1 MKFLILILGI
11 SLLLA
16 GCSKTPAEKVAKAIL
31 ENNINELDMALRE
44 KPLLKN
50 FKDKHGRTI
59 EDLLKLSPNPRR
71 DELIGKY
78 IVNNAFEFAKTTDKE
93 AALKIYER
101 GIYTGVLSPKDAL
114 NPTVLHMCIN
124 NKNLAGVE
132 ILLSNKDISPTISHS
147 KWYSPLECA
156 LLQESV
162 AMIQLLRKYGANR
175 YSYDDILRYFARE
188 GREKRLGSFVKFM
201 ITQGYTTA
209 QKTYN
214 QSKDYWSKKHELEL
228 CKALAVDKSFSFD
241 ELIKTKFDMASLS
254 LESIDGKILE
264 SIDGEILA
272 YLVQINRT
280 GKYDLKTIWEKA
292 THDVHIRFFDT
303 LSKTRNQKLPS
314 EYLWNIAMKKMKDAK
329 YKYDFMGHF
338 AYLAYTDCPF
348 PKAFYDVQEGGDVI
362 HCIYSGLKDTME
374 LLGDKDTKITFARK
388 RDVFPAVKKKFALA
402 KAQSEKAEKAYF
414 DAMNEELS
422 KHKKVKQQKSGK

>member
-31 ENNINELDMALRE
+31 ENNIQELDLALRE

-59 EDLLKLSPNPRR
+59 EDLLKLSSNPRR

-101 GIYTGVLSPKDAL
+101 GIYTGVLSTKDAL

-132 ILLSNKDISPTISHS
+132 ILLSNKDISPTISHP
-147 KWYSPLECA
+147 KWFSPLECA

-162 AMIQLLRKYGANR
+162 AMVQLLGKYGAKR
-175 YSYDDILRYFARE
+175 YSYGDILGYFQRK

-214 QSKDYWSKKHELEL
+214 QSKGYPWSKKHELEL

-241 ELIKTKFDMASLS
+241 ELIKTKFDMASVS

-272 YLVQINRT
+272 YLAQINRT
-280 GKYDLKTIWEKA
+280 GKYDLKKIWENA

-314 EYLWNIAMKKMKDAK
+314 EYLWKIAMKKKDFEAC
-329 YKYDFMGHF
+329 F

-348 PKAFYDVQEGGDVI
+348 PKEFYNVQEYEVI
-362 HCIYSGLKDTME
+362 SCIHSCLQDTMKW
-374 LLGDKDTKITFARK
+374 LGDKYTEITFARK
-388 RDVFPAVKKKFALA
+388 RDVLPAVKKKSASTE
-402 KAQSEKAEKAYF
+402 AQYKKAYK
-414 DAMNEELS
+414 AYW
-422 KHKKVKQQKSGK
+422 GK

>member
-31 ENNINELDMALRE
+31 ENNVNELDMALRE

-59 EDLLKLSPNPRR
+59 KDLLKLSPNPRR
-71 DELIGKY
+71 DELIEKY

-101 GIYTGVLSPKDAL
+101 GIYTGVLSTKDAL

-162 AMIQLLRKYGANR
+162 AMIQLLGKYGANR
-175 YSYDDILRYFARE
+175 YSYDDILRYFRRE

-214 QSKDYWSKKHELEL
+214 QSKGYWSKKHQLEL

-241 ELIKTKFDMASLS
+241 ELIETKFDMNKLFD
-254 LESIDGKILE
+254 LD

-272 YLVQINRT
+272 YLAQINRT
-280 GKYDLKTIWEKA
+280 GKYDLKTIWENA
-292 THDVHIRFFDT
+292 MDDVHIRFFDT

-314 EYLWNIAMKKMKDAK
+314 EYLWNIAMNKRKCAL
-329 YKYDFMGHF
+329 FIFNFTGHF

-362 HCIYSGLKDTME
+362 YCIYGGLKDTME
-374 LLGDKDTKITFARK
+374 WLGGKYTKITFARK
-388 RDVFPAVKKKFALA
+388 RDVFTAVKKKFALA
-402 KAQSEKAEKAYF
+402 EAQYKKAKAY
-414 DAMNEELS
+414 DEARR
-422 KHKKVKQQKSGK
+422 KQVKQ

>member
-31 ENNINELDMALRE
+31 ENNIQELDLALRE

-59 EDLLKLSPNPRR
+59 EDLLKLSSNPRR

-101 GIYTGVLSPKDAL
+101 GIYTGVLSTKDPL

-147 KWYSPLECA
+147 EWLRPLECA

-162 AMIQLLRKYGANR
+162 AMVQLLGKYGAK
-175 YSYDDILRYFARE
+175 SYNYVDILGYLYRRA
-188 GREKRLGSFVKFM
+188 GSEKRLGSFVKFM

-209 QKTYN
+209 QDTMSYPYPWS
-214 QSKDYWSKKHELEL
+214 SKHYLEL
-228 CKALAVDKSFSFD
+228 CKALAVDKNFSFD
-241 ELIKTKFDMASLS
+241 GVIENMFRTSELN
-254 LESIDGKILE
+254 

-272 YLVQINRT
+272 YLAKINRT

-303 LSKTRNQKLPS
+303 LRKTRNQKLPS
-314 EYLWNIAMKKMKDAK
+314 EYLWDIALTKGN
-329 YKYDFMGHF
+329 FRERL

-348 PKAFYDVQEGGDVI
+348 PKEFYDVDQLFDVI
-362 HCIYSGLKDTME
+362 QAIRDGLWSTME
-374 LLGDKDTKITFARK
+374 WLGDKDTKITFARK
-388 RDVFPAVKKKFALA
+388 RDVFPAVKKKYALA
-402 KAQSEKAEKAYF
+402 VAQYKKAEKAF
-414 DAMNEELS
+414 SDS
-422 KHKKVKQQKSGK
+422 VSKKVKQQKYRVVE

>member
-31 ENNINELDMALRE
+31 ENNIQELDLALRE

-59 EDLLKLSPNPRR
+59 EDLLKLSSNPRR

-101 GIYTGVLSPKDAL
+101 GIYTGVLSTKDAL

-132 ILLSNKDISPTISHS
+132 ILLSNKDISPTISHP
-147 KWYSPLECA
+147 KWFLPLECA

-162 AMIQLLRKYGANR
+162 AMVQLLGKYGAKR
-175 YSYDDILRYFARE
+175 YSYDDILRYINVDRK
-188 GREKRLGSFVKFM
+188 EKGIGSFVKFM
-201 ITQGYTTA
+201 ITHGYTTA

-214 QSKDYWSKKHELEL
+214 QLKDYSWEPKKQLEL
-228 CKALAVDKSFSFD
+228 CKAFAVDKSFSFD
-241 ELIKTKFDMASLS
+241 ELIESKFRKDTFGLN
-254 LESIDGKILE
+254 

-272 YLVQINRT
+272 YLAQINRT
-280 GKYDLKTIWEKA
+280 GKYDLKTIWENA

-314 EYLWNIAMKKMKDAK
+314 EYLWKIAMKKKDFEAC
-329 YKYDFMGHF
+329 F

-348 PKAFYDVQEGGDVI
+348 PKEFYNVQEYEVI
-362 HCIYSGLKDTME
+362 SCIHSCLQDTMKW
-374 LLGDKDTKITFARK
+374 LGDKYTEITFARK
-388 RDVFPAVKKKFALA
+388 RDVLPAVKKKSASTE
-402 KAQSEKAEKAYF
+402 AQYKKAYK
-414 DAMNEELS
+414 AYW
-422 KHKKVKQQKSGK
+422 GK